1 MAATYTLISSQV
13 LGSTSNSITFSSIPQ
28 TFKDLKL
35 SCSVRTDDASRNTGK
50 FNVTFNGDTTTN
62 YSITSLLYNNGS
74 PYAFNQVNSAS
85 TYTSVSQMATAG
97 NTTTTFSNVDMYIPS
112 YSTTGTKQISS
123 FQASENNDS
132 TREIMSIEANLYRGT
147 LAITS
152 LNITS
157 GSANYVAGSS
167 FYLYGIKNS

>member
-13 LGSTSNSITFSSIPQ
+13 LGSTATSVTFSSIPQ
-28 TFKDLKL
+28 TYSDLKL

-50 FNVTFNGDTTTN
+50 LNVTFNGDTTTN

-74 PYAFNQVNSAS
+74 PFVYSGTNTAN
-85 TYTSVSQMATAG
+85 TYTSVGQMATAG
-97 NTTTTFSNVDMYIPS
+97 NTTNTFSNVDMYIPS
-112 YSTTGTKQISS
+112 YSTTGAKQISS
-123 FQASENNDS
+123 LLASENYDA

-147 LAITS
+147 SAITS

-167 FYLYGIKNS
+167 FYLYGIKNA